1 MRLPSHG
8 ASSFADIDIPV
19 SLVSPNVYMRWY
31 KLLQLTTLRVAE
43 VRVFGCGSMPEGTN
57 RNIHFPGSSNNLP
70 ISLGT
75 YSQARTEH
83 QQNPCKTTGHKTR
96 LNLRKVPPNG
106 TQGTQG
112 NRIKLTK
119 GSPLK
124 QAKHNSAPAPRKDQ
138 LCDYWMKERIIGCRC
153 LRFDAKNLIPD
164 ENQAPDFAPHLLC
177 VADVKS
183 SSPRSPRNRP

>member
-1 MRLPSHG
+1 MCR
-8 ASSFADIDIPV
+8 ID
-19 SLVSPNVYMRWY
+19 
-31 KLLQLTTLRVAE
+31 KLLTLTLLRIVE
-43 VRVFGCGSMPEGTN
+43 VGVFGYGSIPEGTN

-70 ISLGT
+70 TSLGT

-83 QQNPCKTTGHKTR
+83 QQNPRKTAGHKTR

-124 QAKHNSAPAPRKDQ
+124 QAKHNPAPAPRKDQ
-138 LCDYWMKERIIGCRC
+138 HRERRT
-153 LRFDAKNLIPD
+153 
-164 ENQAPDFAPHLLC
+164 QANEPHTKKTHGYPPTHLARRARMPTRQFALVRLY
-177 VADVKS
+177 
-183 SSPRSPRNRP
+183 RNPIRVVDTR